1 MVINLQVKCEIIK
14 TGVERPKEPVDLP
27 TIVGAMKQEATAPLG
42 QWSFT
47 IKMRECKILI
57 ACGKRGVGKTYET
70 IRMIDEYVLGN
81 LSKGIPPRK
90 ALIFDVNDEFSS
102 FEYNGQQRSIKAIA
116 IKDVLKFSV
125 HPKIEVRRI
134 RPFWDD
140 GKKLTINDMAEVLGI
155 ILDNFRN
162 GLLLVEDINKYLSDA
177 MPSDLIGSL
186 ATSRHIGLDIV
197 SHFQNIGRAGNPKLL
212 GNLNMIRLHKTNDTV
227 ERHKNKFEEKTEI
240 LQISEYIVNKK
251 YFNGNQRFFLFV
263 DVENMKI
270 RGKFSKIDAEDAIH
284 EYITQRYKRIIN
296 PMLELRDKKGKKI
309 HTEETALLTK
319 NKELLT
325 TYFVF

>member
-1 MVINLQVKCEIIK
+1 
-14 TGVERPKEPVDLP
+14 
-27 TIVGAMKQEATAPLG
+27 
-42 QWSFT
+42 
-47 IKMRECKILI
+47 MRECRVII
-57 ACGKRGVGKTYET
+57 CCGKKGVGKTVET
-70 IRMIDEYVLGN
+70 IKMIDEYISGN
-81 LSKGIPPRK
+81 PAKGIPPRK
-90 ALIFDVNDEFSS
+90 ALIFDVNDEFSD
-102 FEYNGQQRSIKAIA
+102 FWFFGRQRSIKAIA

-125 HPKIEVRRI
+125 HPKVEVRRI

-212 GNLNMIRLHKTNDTV
+212 GNLNMIRLHKTNDTI

-240 LQISEYIVNKK
+240 LQIAEYLVNKR
-251 YFNGNQRFFLFV
+251 YFAGDTRFFLFV

-270 RGKFSKIDAEDAIH
+270 RGKFSKSEAEDAVH
-284 EYITQRYKRIIN
+284 EYITQRYKRIIS
-296 PMLELRDKKGKKI
+296 PMLQLRDKKGVKI
-309 HTEETALLTK
+309 YTDESALSASNK
-319 NKELLT
+319 NLLSV
-325 TYFVF
+325 YFNF

>member
-1 MVINLQVKCEIIK
+1 M
-14 TGVERPKEPVDLP
+14 
-27 TIVGAMKQEATAPLG
+27 A
-42 QWSFT
+42 
-47 IKMRECKILI
+47 RECRIII
-57 ACGKRGVGKTYET
+57 ACGKRGVGKSVET
-70 IRMIDEYVLGN
+70 IRMIDEYVSGN
-81 LSKGIPPRK
+81 PSKGVPPRK

-102 FEYNGQQRSIKAIA
+102 FWYFGQTRSIKALA
-116 IKDVLKFSV
+116 INDIMKFSI

-140 GKKLTINDMAEVLGI
+140 GRKMTINDMAEVLGI
-155 ILDNFRN
+155 ILDNYRN

-186 ATSRHIGLDIV
+186 ATSRHIGLDII

-240 LQISEYIVNKK
+240 LQIAEYIINNR
-251 YFNGNQRFFLFV
+251 YFNGDTRYFLYV

-270 RGKFSKIDAEDAIH
+270 RGRFTLEEVENGIH
-284 EYITQRYKRIIN
+284 QYITERYARIIT
-296 PMLELRDKKGKKI
+296 PMLQLRDRKGKKL
-309 HTEETALLTK
+309 HNEESALRVANENLK
-319 NKELLT
+319 KQ
-325 TYFVF
+325 YFAI

>member
-1 MVINLQVKCEIIK
+1 M
-14 TGVERPKEPVDLP
+14 G
-27 TIVGAMKQEATAPLG
+27 
-42 QWSFT
+42 
-47 IKMRECKILI
+47 RECRVII
-57 ACGKRGVGKTYET
+57 CCGKKGVGKTVET
-70 IRMIDEYVLGN
+70 IKMIDEYISGN
-81 LSKGIPPRK
+81 PAKGIPPRK
-90 ALIFDVNDEFSS
+90 ALIFDVNDEFSD
-102 FEYNGQQRSIKAIA
+102 FWFFGRQRSIKAIA

-125 HPKIEVRRI
+125 HPKVEVRRI

-212 GNLNMIRLHKTNDTV
+212 GNLNMIRLHKTNDTI

-240 LQISEYIVNKK
+240 LQIAEYLVNKR
-251 YFNGNQRFFLFV
+251 YFNGDIRFFLFV

-270 RGKFSKIDAEDAIH
+270 RGKFSKSEAEDAIH
-284 EYITQRYKRIIN
+284 EYITQRYKRIIS
-296 PMLELRDKKGKKI
+296 PMLQLRDKKGVKI
-309 HTEETALLTK
+309 YTDESALSASNK
-319 NKELLT
+319 NLLSV
-325 TYFVF
+325 YFNF